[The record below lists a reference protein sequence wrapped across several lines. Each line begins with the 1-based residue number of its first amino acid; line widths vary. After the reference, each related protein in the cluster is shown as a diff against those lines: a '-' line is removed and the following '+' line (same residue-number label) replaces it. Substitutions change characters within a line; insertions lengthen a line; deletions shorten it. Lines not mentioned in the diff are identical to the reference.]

1 MLAAALTVTEQPLR
15 LLLSSLLSSHERPP
29 KTEEAGEEDDRK
41 VFFPF
46 LGSERKQLVVTE
58 RLSTGRG
65 RAPLVLSEVGS
76 LNILLTRASRIK
88 EGEEG
93 KAEKKKEKQRREE
106 KKCRIEDM
114 CPSVFSCDFQ
124 KTNRRGEGNEPT
136 QFLKDGG
143 AS

>member
-15 LLLSSLLSSHERPP
+15 LLLSLLFLSHERPP

-106 KKCRIEDM
+106 K
-114 CPSVFSCDFQ
+114 
-124 KTNRRGEGNEPT
+124 RRNAG
-136 QFLKDGG
+136 
-143 AS
+143 